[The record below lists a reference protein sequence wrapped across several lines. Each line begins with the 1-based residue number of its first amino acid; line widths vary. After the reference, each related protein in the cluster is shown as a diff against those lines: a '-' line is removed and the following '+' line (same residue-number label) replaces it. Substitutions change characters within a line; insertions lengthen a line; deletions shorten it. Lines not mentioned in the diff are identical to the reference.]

1 MTIMVLGGSPK
12 GEQSVTMQYVDY
24 LRRRYPEVAFDIRQ
38 AAQPVRKLESDNTAF
53 TELMDAVERADAVL
67 FAFPLYYMSAC
78 SGYHRFI
85 ELVEKNKAVSSFTLK
100 PAASLTTSI
109 HFYDNTARDWIRS
122 VCEDWGMAYVDD
134 HAADMKDLM
143 TPEGRKALEGFFA
156 NLAAA
161 VRDGAPAVRQFPPP
175 ADRSAP
181 YAPVSAAPEKMTTGR
196 RVVVATDSSEGNL
209 GAMVGRFRA
218 GLADAGDLIDL
229 REIKTAGGCMGCLR
243 CGPSNKCRYGDT
255 DDVITT
261 YTERI
266 VPADLY
272 VMAMSINGRWHSWMW
287 KQFIERG
294 FYRTH
299 QQIHRGK
306 QIAIILSGSLAAS
319 PALREALTAYVE
331 CMGANL
337 VGIVTDESGR
347 SGQIDAALD
356 DLVRRSVRA
365 LEIDYLKPMSF
376 LGVGGLKV
384 FRDDVYGHLGLVFR
398 ADHREYRRSGLFRTM
413 LHKRPLVHLATR
425 LGGLVL
431 AIPFV
436 RNRMV
441 KNMRSFMLMPYRGP
455 LALAEKAAGV
465 ALRRLRIPNRAAG
478 YSSSSQPDECAWCL
492 TKNSS

>member
-12 GEQSVTMQYVDY
+12 GEQSVTMQYVEY
-24 LRRRYPEVAFDIRQ
+24 LRRRYPDVVFDIRQ
-38 AAQPVRKLESDNTAF
+38 AAQPVRKLESDDTAF
-53 TELMDAVERADAVL
+53 TELMDAVEGADAVL
-67 FAFPLYYMSAC
+67 WAFPLYYMSAS

-85 ELVEKNKAVSSFTLK
+85 ELVEKRDSASSFTGK

-134 HAADMKDLM
+134 HAAAMDDLM
-143 TPEGRKALEGFFA
+143 TPDGRRALEGFFA
-156 NLAAA
+156 NLTAA
-161 VRDGAPAVRQFPPP
+161 VLDGAPVTRQFPPP
-175 ADRSAP
+175 AGKPAP
-181 YAPVSAAPEKMTTGR
+181 YTSVMPVPVPLTAGH
-196 RVVVATDSSEGNL
+196 RVVVATDTVEGNL
-209 GAMVGRFRA
+209 GAMVNRFRA
-218 GLADAGDLIDL
+218 GLAGISDLIDL

-255 DDVITT
+255 DDVIAV
-261 YTERI
+261 YTERV

-272 VMAMSINGRWHSWMW
+272 VMAMSINGRWHSWIW

-299 QQIHRGK
+299 QQIHKGK

-319 PALREALTAYVE
+319 PALREVLTAYVE

-347 SGQIDAALD
+347 PDQIDSALD
-356 DLVRRSVRA
+356 NLVQRSVRA
-365 LEIDYLKPMSF
+365 LEIDYRRPQSF
-376 LGVGGLKV
+376 LGYGGLKV
-384 FRDDVYGHLGLVFR
+384 FRDDIYGHLGLVFR
-398 ADHREYRRSGLFRTM
+398 ADHRAYRRSGLFRTM
-413 LHKRPLVHLATR
+413 LHKKPLVHFATR

-436 RNRMV
+436 RSWVV

-455 LALAEKAAGV
+455 LALAEKAAAGG
-465 ALRRLRIPNRAAG
+465 LRGTAGDGSTAGAGAAK
-478 YSSSSQPDECAWCL
+478 PDDARQ
-492 TKNSS
+492 TA